1 MRDQIQAFI
10 DTLPPEFAET
20 KRRAMHLLQVHRD
33 DVMAAYL
40 AGRKM
45 WSNDTPYANAE
56 DYYQAT
62 HGGADTGQNH
72 PHHGE

>member
-45 WSNDTPYANAE
+45 WTQDTPYANAE
-56 DYYQAT
+56 QYYNET
-62 HGGADTGQNH
+62 YGTTTSN
-72 PHHGE
+72 E

>member
-20 KRRAMHLLQVHRD
+20 KRRAMHLLQVHKD
-33 DVMAAYL
+33 DVCAAYL

-56 DYYQAT
+56 QYYQAT
-62 HGGADTGQNH
+62 HRGSDTSQNH
-72 PHHGE
+72 PHDGE